1 MALCACSPG
10 QEVLQ
15 FLESDLAGAD
25 HCPASS
31 LTSISA
37 AELTHLES
45 STLCQYTSFQS
56 LELAHLLGSLLVSPS
71 YS

>member
-10 QEVLQ
+10 QEFLQ
-15 FLESDLAGAD
+15 LLESDLAGED
-25 HCPASS
+25 HCPALS

-37 AELTHLES
+37 TELTHLES

-56 LELAHLLGSLLVSPS
+56 LELAHLLGNLLASPS
-71 YS
+71 HS